1 MLSPTRMRA
10 GFMLATVLTVSLA
23 LPALAKEKRRE
34 SRSSRE
40 IRSTLDKQ
48 VASWNARD
56 LEGFMAG
63 YLRSPELSFFSGVT
77 KTSGWDSTLDR
88 YRKRYQSEGAEM
100 GTLDFSELQIEPLGP
115 DSAFVRGR
123 WRLKMSAGEQSG
135 QFTLIFRKVGGIWK
149 IVHDHTC

>member
-1 MLSPTRMRA
+1 MVSPTRMRVV
-10 GFMLATVLTVSLA
+10 FMLATALAVSLA
-23 LPALAKEKRRE
+23 LPSLAKEKSQK

-40 IRSTLDKQ
+40 IRSVLDKQ
-48 VASWNARD
+48 VASWNERD

-63 YLRSPELSFFSGVT
+63 YLRSPELSFFSGTT
-77 KTSGWDSTLDR
+77 KTAGWDSTLDR

-115 DSAFVRGR
+115 AAAFVRGR
-123 WRLKMSAGEQSG
+123 WRLKMVAGDQSG
-135 QFTLIFRKVGGIWK
+135 QFTLIFRKIGGSWK